1 MSRKCFTFAPT
12 PSKMTVI
19 EREGGLRVKTQ
30 LASVFEPVSLYP
42 LVAFRLAFGAAMAMW
57 SIYMLISG
65 AVSAFFIEPD
75 FFFSYNSFEWIKPL
89 PAPGMYIAFILIFIS
104 SLLIFAGY
112 YFRIAS
118 IAFSLIF
125 AYVTLID
132 KSAYL
137 SYYYYVLLL
146 AFMLSVSP
154 ANRLFSIDLLR
165 KPSLRVDYVPRWS
178 ILAFKIQVA
187 LVFVFA
193 GMAKLNSDWLFEG
206 RPVNIWLNQLSE
218 KGLIPIPEFLTTGFF
233 PILLSWALIMFD
245 FMIPHFLLDRKTA
258 KGAVLAVVIMQI
270 VAIFLFPSGFFPVLT
285 AFSCLIFLPESLVNS
300 FLSRIAYFLYD
311 IFEFRG
317 EVFNHGGAFLLQ
329 YRKKRL
335 FPFLLALFFSIQILL
350 PVSLFLNWGS
360 NRWADSAFRFSWDI
374 RLHNKN
380 GQVDFLLTNNDS
392 GQSSKIALENYLTPH
407 QIKIM
412 AEDPSLI
419 KQFADFLIS
428 NKRITVS
435 GSNYTMKANAV
446 ISLNG
451 GKPQPLLNYTRNC
464 EKQNP

>member
-1 MSRKCFTFAPT
+1 MSIKCLTFAAI
-12 PSKMTVI
+12 PSQMTI
-19 EREGGLRVKTQ
+19 TEREGGQTVKSQ

-57 SIYMLISG
+57 SIYMLVSG
-65 AVSAFFIEPD
+65 AVNAFFIEPD
-75 FFFSYNSFEWIKPL
+75 FFFSYSSFAWIKPL
-89 PAPGMYIAFILIFIS
+89 PALGMYLAFVLLLFS

-118 IAFSLIF
+118 IAFTLVF

-146 AFMLSVSP
+146 AFMLSISP

-165 KPSLRVDYVPRWS
+165 KPSLRVDYVPNWS

-218 KGLIPIPEFLTTGFF
+218 NGFLAIPEYLTSGFF
-233 PILLSWALIMFD
+233 PIILSWVLIMFD
-245 FMIPHFLLDRKTA
+245 FMIPHFLLDKKTA
-258 KGAVLAVVIMQI
+258 KGAVLTVVLMQI
-270 VAIFLFPSGFFPVLT
+270 IAIFLFPSGFFPVLT
-285 AFSCLIFLPESLVNS
+285 AFSCLIFLPESLVNR

-311 IFEFRG
+311 VFEFKG
-317 EVFNHGGAFLLQ
+317 EVFNHGGTFLLQ

-335 FPFLLALFFSIQILL
+335 FPFLLAMFFSAQILL

-374 RLHNKN
+374 RLHNKT
-380 GQVDFLLTNNDS
+380 GEVDFFLTDNDS
-392 GQSSKIALENYLTPH
+392 GKSNKIALEKYLTPH

-428 NKRITVS
+428 NEDLTAAGR
-435 GSNYTMKANAV
+435 NYTMNANAV

-451 GKPQPLLNYTRNC
+451 GKPQPLINYTRNS
-464 EKQNP
+464 EKQDQ